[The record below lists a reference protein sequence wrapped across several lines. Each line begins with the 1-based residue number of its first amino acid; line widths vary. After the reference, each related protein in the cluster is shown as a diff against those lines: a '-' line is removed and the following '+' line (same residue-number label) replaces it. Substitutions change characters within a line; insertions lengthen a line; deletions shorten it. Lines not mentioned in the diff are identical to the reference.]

1 MKRVVVAFG
10 LLLSLA
16 GLVQAQLTQ
25 KPVTE
30 VYDFKNGFKIR
41 GVPFTGTG
49 STPLTTI
56 VPSTLGGMGTDIHLV
71 SAGHYPKATGANP
84 ALFIA
89 STLGAAGTGACS
101 NTFVSGLNGD
111 APPTCGNT
119 LGALGL
125 NTSVG
130 AAGTLRSVLG
140 ANGVTGLEMQRATDT
155 APTGAFLDFLAA
167 NRASAFRV
175 DTTGAI
181 TVGSYAGVPIPLAY
195 LSGQLVPSLGGLVYT
210 DANGLALL
218 PAPGTSGLI
227 LQSIAGDVPSYST
240 AIYPITITADHAL
253 ASVTDDIIT
262 PLALTDCPD
271 TAGQHWNYTHASGIT
286 CGTSGATAGTVTH
299 TGTLTP
305 LAILLG
311 NGGAD
316 LTALAGNTTTTRRF
330 LQQTG
335 DGAAISSTSLV
346 TLADSDIPAALTG
359 KTYNALTLTAQTTG
373 FTVAGGTTSKTL
385 TVDADISTANVALL
399 TAANTFSSA
408 TGQSMKKLLLP
419 GSSSGT
425 LTVQAPAAAG
435 SNTLTL
441 PGGTTDFSATGGT
454 SQVVKQTS
462 VGGAF
467 TVARLAC
474 ADLSDAGAGCSG
486 AAGGVTSLTGTAN
499 QVLVSASTGAITL
512 SAPQNLDTAAAFR
525 IGSLGV
531 NQAASTAGSVALIAS
546 TNGMTMLSLQ
556 RFTDTSPSGS
566 FANFKTA
573 GGSTLFSVDIT
584 GAVTGQKFNKL
595 TLTAPATGATLTL
608 ADGKT
613 FTVSNTLTFTGTDSS
628 SVAFGAGGTVA
639 YTGVDVNTSGQVTA
653 THLASA
659 LPVAQGGTGLTSGT
673 SGGIL
678 AYTASGTLASS
689 GVLAANLPVIGGG
702 AGVAPSSGTRSGNTT
717 TFATTSGTLTSG
729 NCAKFDASGNVVDN
743 GSTCGSGGGN
753 VSNTGTPTSGQ
764 AAEWTSATVIQ
775 GVAVT
780 GTGSYA
786 KATSPAL
793 VTPTFLLASPPSGNT
808 ITVQTQTSNHASF
821 LYLAAKGTMT
831 AGNASEIDIYSTDV
845 VADATNTEQLS
856 VGKTVNDFG
865 YIQTYAGGTGAVR
878 NFMIGPAEGLTQ
890 SHGLYMP
897 VTKSVTNNSAA
908 SIANLTLASNS
919 SAAVIVNYSVQVIDA
934 SNHIQNEVGSV
945 LCNVANSNGT
955 ITLGGTNGCVVAKSQ
970 PIISASGGT
979 LTVTWTLTA
988 ANPSV
993 LKVNANSSLTPSANY
1008 PKVTTTLHSLTG
1020 QAITLQ

>member
-1 MKRVVVAFG
+1 MKRFVVAFG

-130 AAGTLRSVLG
+130 ATGTLRSVLG

-271 TAGQHWNYTHASGIT
+271 TGGQHWNYTHASGIT
-286 CGTSGATAGTVTH
+286 CGTSAGGPGGTVTTTGGPAAH
-299 TGTLTP
+299 QVAVFSGAASITGLTVLTNGQLLIGSTGADPAPATLGTGT
-305 LAILLG
+305 G
-311 NGGAD
+311 
-316 LTALAGNTTTTRRF
+316 
-330 LQQTG
+330 
-335 DGAAISSTSLV
+335 IS
-346 TLADSDIPAALTG
+346 
-359 KTYNALTLTAQTTG
+359 
-373 FTVAGGTTSKTL
+373 
-385 TVDADISTANVALL
+385 IS
-399 TAANTFSSA
+399 
-408 TGQSMKKLLLP
+408 
-419 GSSSGT
+419 
-425 LTVQAPAAAG
+425 
-435 SNTLTL
+435 
-441 PGGTTDFSATGGT
+441 
-454 SQVVKQTS
+454 
-462 VGGAF
+462 
-467 TVARLAC
+467 
-474 ADLSDAGAGCSG
+474 AGAGTLQVNNT
-486 AAGGVTSLTGTAN
+486 GVTSLAGTAN
-499 QVLVSASTGAITL
+499 QITASASTGAVTL

-531 NQAASTAGSVALIAS
+531 NQAASTAGSVALTAS
-546 TNGMTMLSLQ
+546 ANAMTMFSLQ

-573 GGSTLFSVDIT
+573 GGSTLFSVDVA
-584 GAVTGQKFNKL
+584 GAVTLQKVNKL
-595 TLTAPATGATLTL
+595 TLTTPAAGATLTL

-639 YTGVDVNTSGQVTA
+639 YTGVDINTSGQVTA

-659 LPVAQGGTGLTSGT
+659 LPVTQGGTGLTSGT

-689 GVLAANLPVIGGG
+689 GALTANVPVIGGG
-702 AGVAPSSGTRSGNTT
+702 AGVAPSSGARSGNTT

-793 VTPTFLLASPPSGNT
+793 VTPTFLLANPPSGNT
-808 ITVQTQTSNHASF
+808 ITVQTLTSNHASF

-845 VADATNTEQLS
+845 VADGTNTEQIS

-878 NFMIGPAEGLTQ
+878 NLMLGPAENLTQ

-908 SIANLTLASNS
+908 AIANLTLASDS
-919 SAAVIVNYSVQVIDA
+919 SAAVIVDYSAQVIDA
-934 SNHIQNEVGSV
+934 SHHVQNEVGSV
-945 LCNVANSNGT
+945 QCNVANSNGT
-955 ITLGGTNGCVVAKSQ
+955 ITLGGTNGCVVAKNQ
-970 PIISASGGT
+970 QIISASGGT